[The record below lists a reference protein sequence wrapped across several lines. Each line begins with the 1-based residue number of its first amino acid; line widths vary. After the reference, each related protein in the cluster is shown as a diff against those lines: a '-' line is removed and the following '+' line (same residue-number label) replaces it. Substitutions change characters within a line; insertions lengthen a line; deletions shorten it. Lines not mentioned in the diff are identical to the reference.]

1 MQTRLQSDAF
11 DSDGRDL
18 ESFTEETLKE
28 ATLGRKSSS
37 WEERAFDDKCQR
49 EEFLNEIK
57 LKSKMSTLG
66 GFRIKNYD
74 CTMCQEWQGDRDDGF
89 RIHFNADFFSA
100 PTANFTND
108 GKSFV
113 SSFEEVHF
121 EKIFC
126 YGEQE
131 VEEEEHEVEEEE
143 GDDEGVSLVECWLC
157 EEKLHAGD
165 QYRDHLAEQH
175 FEDTA
180 LDDDYE

>member
-1 MQTRLQSDAF
+1 MQTHLQSDGF

-18 ESFTEETLKE
+18 EYFTEETLKE
-28 ATLGRKSSS
+28 ATLLGRKSSS

-66 GFRIKNYD
+66 GYRIKNDD
-74 CTMCQEWQGDRDDGF
+74 CTMCQEWQDDRDDGF
-89 RIHFNADFFSA
+89 RIHFNAEFFSA
-100 PTANFTND
+100 PTANFTTD

-121 EKIFC
+121 ETIFC

-131 VEEEEHEVEEEE
+131 VEEEEGDE
-143 GDDEGVSLVECWLC
+143 GDEEGVSLVECWLC
-157 EEKLHAGD
+157 EEQLHAGD

-175 FEDTA
+175 FDDTA
-180 LDDDYE
+180 VDDEFE

>member
-1 MQTRLQSDAF
+1 MQTRLQSDGF

-18 ESFTEETLKE
+18 ECFTEETLKE
-28 ATLGRKSSS
+28 ATLGHKTSL

-66 GFRIKNYD
+66 GCRIRNDD
-74 CTMCQEWQGDRDDGF
+74 CTMCQEWQDDRDDGF

-131 VEEEEHEVEEEE
+131 VEEEGDKEE
-143 GDDEGVSLVECWLC
+143 EGVSLVECWLC

-165 QYRDHLAEQH
+165 QYRDHLADKH
-175 FEDTA
+175 FDDTA
-180 LDDDYE
+180 VDDDFE